1 MAFVPRVKASTA
13 ILGIA
18 LATMMFVSATPAR
31 AQSTKPL
38 KGNWTVMLSTPI
50 GTLPLPMAFR
60 PNGHGTVDVGG
71 DTLPLVYR
79 EDAST
84 FSVSFEWDASVSPT
98 GQDVTVVIR
107 GTKTTDNAFTGN
119 AILITDVP
127 DGTSTVGF
135 VTTIMPV
142 TGQRQ

>member
-1 MAFVPRVKASTA
+1 
-13 ILGIA
+13 
-18 LATMMFVSATPAR
+18 
-31 AQSTKPL
+31 
-38 KGNWTVMLSTPI
+38 
-50 GTLPLPMAFR
+50 
-60 PNGHGTVDVGG
+60 
-71 DTLPLVYR
+71 
-79 EDAST
+79 
-84 FSVSFEWDASVSPT
+84 
-98 GQDVTVVIR
+98 VIR